1 MTRILLRNAVA
12 NVLQMVIG
20 AVLLFVLYR
29 HISTTL
35 GVDKLGVWSVVLAA
49 ASASR
54 LADLGLSAGV
64 TRFVARDLALAQP
77 HMAVRVL
84 ETAYASLAM
93 FVALV
98 LALVYPLLGR
108 LLVYLFHAEHLTQAL
123 EILPLAMVSLW
134 LTIVG
139 AVAQSGLDGCQRMAS
154 RAVLVVLGQ
163 ALMVLLAFALVPQW
177 GLAGLAWAQIGQ
189 GLFLLV
195 GGWFLLRRSF
205 PGISLL
211 PWRWHRSVFREMV
224 GYGANVQVS
233 NIFVLLFDPLTKAL
247 MAKYGGPA
255 AAGYFEIANQ
265 VVLRTRTLIVA
276 ANQAIVPSVAHMAQ
290 ATPKNLS
297 KFYQENIRILV
308 LVALPLHALLF
319 AWSGL
324 FSQLLLGLYQA
335 QFVQFLQLCALAWFV
350 NIFAS
355 PAYFVNMGTG
365 SVGMNT
371 VAHGVMGFLNLLLGV
386 GLGLMYGAAGVAWG
400 FVFALITGSLLL
412 IIAFQSRLGVSWR
425 AMMKME
431 HLPLAIVCL
440 MLANFG
446 LVGPDWM
453 PGGMSQFML
462 WGVTL
467 VLPLLPLAAVLW
479 LHPLRAV
486 LWDRFIESRAGTR
499 GS

>member
-20 AVLLFVLYR
+20 ALLLFVLYR
-29 HISTTL
+29 YISTTL

-77 HMAVRVL
+77 QMAVRVL

-98 LALVYPLLGR
+98 LAMVYPLLGR
-108 LLVYLFHAEHLTQAL
+108 LLRYLFHAEYLTQAL
-123 EILPLAMVSLW
+123 ELLPLAMVSLW

-177 GLAGLAWAQIGQ
+177 GLTGLAWAQIGQ

-195 GGWFLLRRSF
+195 SGWFLLRRAF
-205 PGISLL
+205 PGISFL
-211 PWRWHRSVFREMV
+211 PWRWHRSAFREMV

-265 VVLRTRTLIVA
+265 VVLRARTLIVA
-276 ANQAIVPSVAHMAQ
+276 ANQAIVPGVAHMAEV
-290 ATPKNLS
+290 TPTRLANL
-297 KFYQENIRILV
+297 YQENIRILV
-308 LVALPLHALLF
+308 LVAFPLHALLF

-324 FSQLLLGLYQA
+324 FSQLLLGVYQA
-335 QFVQFLQLCALAWFV
+335 QFVQFLQLCALAWLV

-365 SVGMNT
+365 SVGLNT
-371 VAHGVMGFLNLLLGV
+371 LSHGVMGVLNLSLGV
-386 GLGLMYGAAGVAWG
+386 GLGVLYGAAGVAWG
-400 FVFALITGSLLL
+400 FVFALVTGSLLL
-412 IIAFQSRLGVSWR
+412 VIVFQSRLGVSWQ
-425 AMMKME
+425 AMMRME

-440 MLANFG
+440 MIANFG
-446 LVGPDWM
+446 LVGLDWM
-453 PGGMSQFML
+453 PMGLSQLAQCLVML
-462 WGVTL
+462 L
-467 VLPLLPLAAVLW
+467 FPLLALGLVLW

-486 LWDRFIESRAGTR
+486 LLQRLIESRTGTK
-499 GS
+499 GP